1 MSLGT
6 AVPTI
11 NTFSGTALYEPKESP
26 AEPTLCQKHV
36 SYKKPIVKPS
46 WFWARV
52 LAALVTTIGLL
63 GIVFYT
69 VVGRGALEKTKAL
82 LEIIAAVTASV
93 ALVRVL
99 AALVTTTDL
108 LEIIIAVAVSVA
120 FVRVPAALV
129 TTIGLLGIVIYT
141 VLKQGALEK
150 TTDLLEIII
159 AVALSVASV
168 TTVNALYE
176 TTETAAEPT
185 LRQEDASHKKPIV
198 RPSWFWAGVPA
209 ALVIKGALLAVIF
222 TAVEQ
227 GTLEKTTDLR
237 DIVNTVAVF
246 VASVTTVNA
255 LYETKESPAK
265 PMLSQKHASYKK
277 TIVKP
282 SWFWARVLAALVTT
296 IGLLDIV
303 IYTVLQQGALE
314 NTTDLLE
321 IIIAVS
327 VSVVSVTTFDALY
340 ETKES
345 PAEPTLSQKHA
356 SYKKPI
362 AKPRFWARVLAA
374 LVTTIGLLDIVIYTV
389 VEQGALENTT
399 DLLEII
405 IAVSVSVVS
414 VTTFDA
420 LYETKESPAEPTL
433 SQKHASYKKAIVK
446 LSLFWVGVPVA
457 LVTAMALLNIVI
469 YTVVKQGTLE
479 KTTALLERLI
489 TVAVSV
495 ASVTTAVAV
504 TSYKKRKTL
513 YQYNSSD
520 PQQNI
525 PPVQRKIILVIF

>member
-1 MSLGT
+1 MFFLTELSLGT
-6 AVPTI
+6 AVPAI

-63 GIVFYT
+63 GIVINT
-69 VVGRGALEKTKAL
+69 VVGRGALEKTTDL
-82 LEIIAAVTASV
+82 LEIIIAVSVSV

-99 AALVTTTDL
+99 AALVT
-108 LEIIIAVAVSVA
+108 
-120 FVRVPAALV
+120 
-129 TTIGLLGIVIYT
+129 
-141 VLKQGALEK
+141 

-185 LRQEDASHKKPIV
+185 LRQEDASNKKPIV

-209 ALVIKGALLAVIF
+209 ALVIKRALLAVIF

-227 GTLEKTTDLR
+227 GALEKTTDLR

-255 LYETKESPAK
+255 LYETKESPAE
-265 PMLSQKHASYKK
+265 PTLCQKHVSYKK
-277 TIVKP
+277 PIVKP

-356 SYKKPI
+356 CYKKAI
-362 AKPRFWARVLAA
+362 AKPRFRARVLAA

-389 VEQGALENTT
+389 VEQGTLENTT

-420 LYETKESPAEPTL
+420 LYEAKESPAEPTL

-457 LVTAMALLNIVI
+457 LVTAIALLNLVI

-479 KTTALLERLI
+479 KTTALLEILI

-495 ASVTTAVAV
+495 ASVTTADAV
-504 TSYKKRKTL
+504 TSFKKRKTL

-520 PQQNI
+520 PQQSI

>member
-11 NTFSGTALYEPKESP
+11 NTFRGTALYGPKESL
-26 AEPTLCQKHV
+26 AEPTLCQKLA

-46 WFWARV
+46 WFWAWV

-63 GIVFYT
+63 GIVIYT
-69 VVGRGALEKTKAL
+69 VVGRGALKKTTDL
-82 LEIIAAVTASV
+82 LKIIIAVAVSV
-93 ALVRVL
+93 ALVRVPAALVTTTDLFEIIIAVAVSVALVWVL

-120 FVRVPAALV
+120 LLRVPAALV

-141 VLKQGALEK
+141 VVKQGALEK
-150 TTDLLEIII
+150 TTNLLEIII

-185 LRQEDASHKKPIV
+185 LRQEDASNKKPIV
-198 RPSWFWAGVPA
+198 RLSWFWAGVPA
-209 ALVIKGALLAVIF
+209 ALVIKRALLAVIF

-227 GTLEKTTDLR
+227 GALEKTTYLR

-255 LYETKESPAK
+255 LYETKESPAE
-265 PMLSQKHASYKK
+265 PMLSQK
-277 TIVKP
+277 
-282 SWFWARVLAALVTT
+282 L
-296 IGLLDIV
+296 
-303 IYTVLQQGALE
+303 
-314 NTTDLLE
+314 
-321 IIIAVS
+321 
-327 VSVVSVTTFDALY
+327 
-340 ETKES
+340 
-345 PAEPTLSQKHA
+345 A

-362 AKPRFWARVLAA
+362 VKPRFWARVLAA
-374 LVTTIGLLDIVIYTV
+374 LVTTIGLLGIVIYTV

-405 IAVSVSVVS
+405 VAVAVSVVS

-446 LSLFWVGVPVA
+446 PSLFWVGVPVA
-457 LVTAMALLNIVI
+457 LVTTMALLNIVI

-479 KTTALLERLI
+479 KTTALLEILI
-489 TVAVSV
+489 IVAVSV
-495 ASVTTAVAV
+495 ASVTTADAV

-520 PQQNI
+520 PQQSI